1 MSCEYPQTK
10 SQPHFFLI
18 FNFQLIKM
26 FSDELEKIS
35 WEETTKAIYSKTD
48 ADVRRA
54 LGKKEH
60 LDVNDFMA
68 LISPAATPYLEVMAR
83 LSQKYTMERFGKTIS
98 MFVPL
103 YITNSCTNSCVYCG
117 FHISNPMKRTILTE
131 EEIYL
136 LYEKKVQETGF
147 LSSRSAEE
155 CVRRLVQRGLIA
167 KGIGDTGADALYD
180 LLSELYV
187 IPISENLFLRVI
199 SFIRLTFFSRIQ
211 YSVTKRIFSKDK
223 RSDSEKKVMRL
234 ANQAVLST
242 AEIIK
247 CIDQNVLTFAT
258 DEDLLDVLYHDDYT
272 TSDNIAYS
280 VRFLPQY
287 RPVITS
293 VANLYL
299 RKQII
304 FERS

>member
-1 MSCEYPQTK
+1 MMNNNLYT
-10 SQPHFFLI
+10 
-18 FNFQLIKM
+18 
-26 FSDELEKIS
+26 
-35 WEETTKAIYSKTD
+35 A
-48 ADVRRA
+48 V
-54 LGKKEH
+54 GK
-60 LDVNDFMA
+60 
-68 LISPAATPYLEVMAR
+68 
-83 LSQKYTMERFGKTIS
+83 
-98 MFVPL
+98 
-103 YITNSCTNSCVYCG
+103 
-117 FHISNPMKRTILTE
+117 FHIKGSVGGMRCPLVTLGGREFILDMQEMTLWTILNWRILTE

-187 IPISENLFLRVI
+187 IPISENLFLRVL
-199 SFIRLTFFSRIQ
+199 SLIRLTFFSRIP

-280 VRFLPQY
+280 VRFLPQC

>member
-1 MSCEYPQTK
+1 MMNNNLYTS
-10 SQPHFFLI
+10 
-18 FNFQLIKM
+18 
-26 FSDELEKIS
+26 
-35 WEETTKAIYSKTD
+35 
-48 ADVRRA
+48 V
-54 LGKKEH
+54 GK
-60 LDVNDFMA
+60 
-68 LISPAATPYLEVMAR
+68 
-83 LSQKYTMERFGKTIS
+83 
-98 MFVPL
+98 
-103 YITNSCTNSCVYCG
+103 
-117 FHISNPMKRTILTE
+117 FHIKGSVGGMRCPLVTLGGREFILDMQEMTLWTILNWRILTE

-199 SFIRLTFFSRIQ
+199 SFIRLTFFSRIP

-280 VRFLPQY
+280 VRFLPQC

>member
-1 MSCEYPQTK
+1 MMNNNLYT
-10 SQPHFFLI
+10 
-18 FNFQLIKM
+18 
-26 FSDELEKIS
+26 
-35 WEETTKAIYSKTD
+35 A
-48 ADVRRA
+48 V
-54 LGKKEH
+54 GK
-60 LDVNDFMA
+60 
-68 LISPAATPYLEVMAR
+68 
-83 LSQKYTMERFGKTIS
+83 
-98 MFVPL
+98 
-103 YITNSCTNSCVYCG
+103 
-117 FHISNPMKRTILTE
+117 FHIKGSVGGMRCPLVTLGGREFILDMQEMTLWTILNWRILTE

-167 KGIGDTGADALYD
+167 KGIGNTGADALYD

-187 IPISENLFLRVI
+187 IPISENLFLRVL
-199 SFIRLTFFSRIQ
+199 SFIRLTFFPRIP

-280 VRFLPQY
+280 VRFLPQC

>member
-1 MSCEYPQTK
+1 MMNNNLYT
-10 SQPHFFLI
+10 
-18 FNFQLIKM
+18 
-26 FSDELEKIS
+26 
-35 WEETTKAIYSKTD
+35 A
-48 ADVRRA
+48 V
-54 LGKKEH
+54 GK
-60 LDVNDFMA
+60 
-68 LISPAATPYLEVMAR
+68 
-83 LSQKYTMERFGKTIS
+83 
-98 MFVPL
+98 
-103 YITNSCTNSCVYCG
+103 
-117 FHISNPMKRTILTE
+117 FHIKGSVGGMRCPLVTLGGREFILDMQEMTLWTILNWRILTE

-199 SFIRLTFFSRIQ
+199 SFIRLTFFSRIP

-280 VRFLPQY
+280 VRFL
-287 RPVITS
+287 
-293 VANLYL
+293 
-299 RKQII
+299 QIG
-304 FERS
+304 RAHV

>member
-1 MSCEYPQTK
+1 MMNNNLYT
-10 SQPHFFLI
+10 
-18 FNFQLIKM
+18 
-26 FSDELEKIS
+26 
-35 WEETTKAIYSKTD
+35 A
-48 ADVRRA
+48 V
-54 LGKKEH
+54 GK
-60 LDVNDFMA
+60 
-68 LISPAATPYLEVMAR
+68 
-83 LSQKYTMERFGKTIS
+83 
-98 MFVPL
+98 
-103 YITNSCTNSCVYCG
+103 
-117 FHISNPMKRTILTE
+117 FHIKGSVGGMRCPLVTLGGREFILDMQEMTLWTILNWRILTE

-155 CVRRLVQRGLIA
+155 CVRRLVQPGLIA

-199 SFIRLTFFSRIQ
+199 SFIRLTFFSRIP

-280 VRFLPQY
+280 VRFLPQC

>member
-1 MSCEYPQTK
+1 MMNNNLYT
-10 SQPHFFLI
+10 
-18 FNFQLIKM
+18 
-26 FSDELEKIS
+26 
-35 WEETTKAIYSKTD
+35 A
-48 ADVRRA
+48 V
-54 LGKKEH
+54 GK
-60 LDVNDFMA
+60 
-68 LISPAATPYLEVMAR
+68 
-83 LSQKYTMERFGKTIS
+83 
-98 MFVPL
+98 
-103 YITNSCTNSCVYCG
+103 
-117 FHISNPMKRTILTE
+117 FHIKGSVGGMRCPLVTLGGREFILDKQEMTLWTILNWRILTE

-199 SFIRLTFFSRIQ
+199 SFIRLTFFSRIP

-280 VRFLPQY
+280 VRFLPQC

>member
-1 MSCEYPQTK
+1 MMNN
-10 SQPHFFLI
+10 
-18 FNFQLIKM
+18 NFY
-26 FSDELEKIS
+26 
-35 WEETTKAIYSKTD
+35 TA
-48 ADVRRA
+48 V
-54 LGKKEH
+54 GK
-60 LDVNDFMA
+60 
-68 LISPAATPYLEVMAR
+68 
-83 LSQKYTMERFGKTIS
+83 
-98 MFVPL
+98 
-103 YITNSCTNSCVYCG
+103 
-117 FHISNPMKRTILTE
+117 FHIKGSAGGMRCPLVTIGGREFILDIQEMTLWTILNWRILTE
-131 EEIYL
+131 EEIYR

-187 IPISENLFLRVI
+187 IPISENPFLRVI
-199 SFIRLTFFSRIQ
+199 SFIRLTFFSRIP
-211 YSVTKRIFSKDK
+211 YSVTKKIFSKDR

-280 VRFLPQY
+280 VRFLPQC

>member
-1 MSCEYPQTK
+1 MMNSNLYT
-10 SQPHFFLI
+10 
-18 FNFQLIKM
+18 
-26 FSDELEKIS
+26 
-35 WEETTKAIYSKTD
+35 A
-48 ADVRRA
+48 V
-54 LGKKEH
+54 GK
-60 LDVNDFMA
+60 
-68 LISPAATPYLEVMAR
+68 
-83 LSQKYTMERFGKTIS
+83 
-98 MFVPL
+98 
-103 YITNSCTNSCVYCG
+103 
-117 FHISNPMKRTILTE
+117 FHIKGSVGGMRCPLVTLGGREFILDMQEMTLWTILNWRILTE

-199 SFIRLTFFSRIQ
+199 SFIRLTFFSRIP

-280 VRFLPQY
+280 VRFLPQC

>member
-1 MSCEYPQTK
+1 MMNNNLYT
-10 SQPHFFLI
+10 
-18 FNFQLIKM
+18 
-26 FSDELEKIS
+26 
-35 WEETTKAIYSKTD
+35 A
-48 ADVRRA
+48 V
-54 LGKKEH
+54 GK
-60 LDVNDFMA
+60 
-68 LISPAATPYLEVMAR
+68 
-83 LSQKYTMERFGKTIS
+83 
-98 MFVPL
+98 
-103 YITNSCTNSCVYCG
+103 
-117 FHISNPMKRTILTE
+117 FHIKGSVGGMRCPLVTLGGREFILDMQEMTLWTILNWRILTE

-167 KGIGDTGADALYD
+167 KGIGNTGADALYD

-187 IPISENLFLRVI
+187 IPISENLFLRVL
-199 SFIRLTFFSRIQ
+199 SFIRLTFFSRIP

-234 ANQAVLST
+234 ANQAGLST

-280 VRFLPQY
+280 VRFLPQC

>member
-1 MSCEYPQTK
+1 M
-10 SQPHFFLI
+10 
-18 FNFQLIKM
+18 
-26 FSDELEKIS
+26 
-35 WEETTKAIYSKTD
+35 
-48 ADVRRA
+48 
-54 LGKKEH
+54 
-60 LDVNDFMA
+60 
-68 LISPAATPYLEVMAR
+68 
-83 LSQKYTMERFGKTIS
+83 
-98 MFVPL
+98 
-103 YITNSCTNSCVYCG
+103 
-117 FHISNPMKRTILTE
+117 
-131 EEIYL
+131 
-136 LYEKKVQETGF
+136 
-147 LSSRSAEE
+147 
-155 CVRRLVQRGLIA
+155 
-167 KGIGDTGADALYD
+167 
-180 LLSELYV
+180 
-187 IPISENLFLRVI
+187 RVL
-199 SFIRLTFFSRIQ
+199 SFIRLTFFSRIP

-280 VRFLPQY
+280 VRFLPQC

>member
-1 MSCEYPQTK
+1 MMNNNLYT
-10 SQPHFFLI
+10 
-18 FNFQLIKM
+18 
-26 FSDELEKIS
+26 
-35 WEETTKAIYSKTD
+35 A
-48 ADVRRA
+48 V
-54 LGKKEH
+54 GK
-60 LDVNDFMA
+60 
-68 LISPAATPYLEVMAR
+68 
-83 LSQKYTMERFGKTIS
+83 
-98 MFVPL
+98 
-103 YITNSCTNSCVYCG
+103 
-117 FHISNPMKRTILTE
+117 FHIKGSVGGMRCPLVTLGGREFILDMQEMTLWTILNWRILTE

-187 IPISENLFLRVI
+187 IPISENLFLRVL
-199 SFIRLTFFSRIQ
+199 SFIRLTFFSRIP

-234 ANQAVLST
+234 TNQAVLST

-280 VRFLPQY
+280 VRFLPQC